1 MSFSAAD
8 QDANT
13 APRPVREIHDCT
25 AGDPAEASDHR
36 SQRRRL
42 QPDPPSR
49 GMLYFNQHCGSGGA
63 LASCRS
69 KDNVIDPPD
78 NSDYFEDALPGCPSN
93 AP

>member
-1 MSFSAAD
+1 
-8 QDANT
+8 
-13 APRPVREIHDCT
+13 
-25 AGDPAEASDHR
+25 
-36 SQRRRL
+36 
-42 QPDPPSR
+42 
-49 GMLYFNQHCGSGGA
+49 MLYFNQHCGSGGA